1 MEFVG
6 PLASGFTIYSKS
18 GCVNCSRVKK
28 LLEENRV
35 TCDIIDCDDYIVE
48 DKPRFLLFI
57 NKLAGVNVKTFP
69 IVFNNGTFVG
79 SYDETKDYV
88 DKINCFDANLNF

>member
-6 PLASGFTIYSKS
+6 PLDSGFTIYSKS
-18 GCVNCSRVKK
+18 GCINCSRVKI

-35 TCDIIDCDDYIVE
+35 TYDLIDCDDYILE
-48 DKPRFLLFI
+48 DKPRFLFFI

-69 IVFNNGTFVG
+69 MVFNNGTFIG
-79 SYDETKDYV
+79 SYEETKDYV
-88 DKINCFDANLNF
+88 NKMNCFYTNLNF

>member
-18 GCVNCSRVKK
+18 GCVNCSKVKK
-28 LLEENRV
+28 LLQENRI

-57 NKLAGVNVKTFP
+57 NKLAGVNIKIFP
-69 IVFNNGTFVG
+69 IVFNNGTFVCAVSQTEHSVLG
-79 SYDETKDYV
+79 HS
-88 DKINCFDANLNF
+88 L